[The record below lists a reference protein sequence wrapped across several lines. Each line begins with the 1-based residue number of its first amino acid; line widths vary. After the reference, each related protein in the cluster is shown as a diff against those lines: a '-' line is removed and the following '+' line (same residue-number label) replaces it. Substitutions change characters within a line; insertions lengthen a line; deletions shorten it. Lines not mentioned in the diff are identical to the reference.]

1 MVNSY
6 QLVNPMIEG
15 KFKSNIKA
23 QNSNEAANLFYN
35 KLSEHFNNS
44 VPEFHFT
51 IKKGSGEGEK
61 YYHYEV
67 KEQRK
72 NNEIQ
77 YSIKNFEIQ
86 DNKTT
91 MDNFKIK
98 LDKFKSKFANAQ
110 TDTDTDTDT
119 KQKGGK
125 KKIKKKSK
133 KSKKDDSGSDSE
145 SSSDTE
151 SIFDS
156 DNLYKRAKKYLPVNQ
171 PIYYWWYDPYVY
183 RLDSV
188 YIPTFY
194 SYVTP
199 YIELSLF

>member
-6 QLVNPMIEG
+6 QLVNPSIEG
-15 KFKSNIKA
+15 NFKSNIKA

-35 KLSEHFNNS
+35 KLAEHFNNS

-51 IKKGSGEGEK
+51 IKKGSGTGEK
-61 YYHYEV
+61 FYHYQV
-67 KEQRK
+67 KEQR
-72 NNEIQ
+72 NNNDVQ

-86 DNKTT
+86 DS
-91 MDNFKIK
+91 DNAISKFKNK
-98 LDKFKSKFANAQ
+98 LDKFKSKFADPQ
-110 TDTDTDTDT
+110 E
-119 KQKGGK
+119 GGK
-125 KKIKKKSK
+125 KKIKKDK
-133 KSKKDDSGSDSE
+133 KSKRKNKDESDSSSE
-145 SSSDTE
+145 SDSFSD
-151 SIFDS
+151 FDS
-156 DNLYKRAKKYLPVNQ
+156 DNIYKRAKKYLPVNQ